1 MKTNVADTRGEM
13 DKEIYLS
20 ACVQSTFIYL
30 SARVQCA
37 LLYLSAGPPD
47 CPPDSGGKCSIT
59 LVFWERHTDEA
70 QAWRRQDTHC
80 LFSGVCA
87 PRKLRQAPS
96 HL

>member
-20 ACVQSTFIYL
+20 ACEQSTFIYL

-59 LVFWERHTDEA
+59 LVFWHGEPCGFA
-70 QAWRRQDTHC
+70 
-80 LFSGVCA
+80 S
-87 PRKLRQAPS
+87 
-96 HL
+96 

>member
-20 ACVQSTFIYL
+20 ACEQSTFIYL

-59 LVFWERHTDEA
+59 LVFWI
-70 QAWRRQDTHC
+70 
-80 LFSGVCA
+80 
-87 PRKLRQAPS
+87 PRMSTSSTTFKVSAGLD
-96 HL
+96 

>member
-20 ACVQSTFIYL
+20 ACEQSTFIYL

-59 LVFWERHTDEA
+59 LVFWEYA
-70 QAWRRQDTHC
+70 PQSSSSNNQVK
-80 LFSGVCA
+80 SGLA
-87 PRKLRQAPS
+87 LGRSAGK
-96 HL
+96 